1 MCKSRIII
9 LNIILFLFLSL
20 FSSVSFAKNLKQGLN
35 FYNTGNYEKAE
46 KIFKQIILNEPNN
59 YTAKYMLAIT
69 LVNRK
74 EYNKAKQ
81 LYKNIIINSNNKK
94 LISLSHSGLGNLGVM
109 FQSPGQRNIRKAVLN
124 VNTAGSIMIVNN
136 VTLNNSIKTNF
147 IFDTGATYT
156 SISKKTASK
165 LNISTRGAQKLRIM
179 TGSGYINAPI
189 IKIDVIEVNG
199 LVVRDVEAVVMN
211 LPMHS

>member
-1 MCKSRIII
+1 MYKSRIII

-94 LISLSHSGLGNLGVM
+94 LISLSHSGLENLGVM
-109 FQSPGQRNIRKAVLN
+109 FQFPGKRNIRKAVLN
-124 VNTAGSIMIVNN
+124 VNTAGSIMIVND
-136 VTLNNSIKTNF
+136 VILNNSIKTNF

-156 SISKKTASK
+156 SISQKTASK
-165 LNISTRGAQKLRIM
+165 LNISTKGKQKIKIM
-179 TGSGYINAPI
+179 TGSGYIN
-189 IKIDVIEVNG
+189 V
-199 LVVRDVEAVVMN
+199 
-211 LPMHS
+211 